1 MFTPDE
7 IRARE
12 READGEADEGT
23 SAPEDCL
30 HGTPGCACYQSGYG
44 AGSEV
49 INVRPWKPGDAVVH
63 SRDRTA
69 FLLWY
74 SSELDTEFTQFN
86 WDAHRE
92 AERFR
97 MAARHESSLLN

>member
-30 HGTPGCACYQSGYG
+30 HGTPGCACYQSGYAAGKDKAYFEIHLVIDAADHPAGHGCLPCQVIRAVRRHNDQSALTVNG
-44 AGSEV
+44 AGANS
-49 INVRPWKPGDAVVH
+49 
-63 SRDRTA
+63 
-69 FLLWY
+69 
-74 SSELDTEFTQFN
+74 TEKG
-86 WDAHRE
+86 A
-92 AERFR
+92 
-97 MAARHESSLLN
+97 